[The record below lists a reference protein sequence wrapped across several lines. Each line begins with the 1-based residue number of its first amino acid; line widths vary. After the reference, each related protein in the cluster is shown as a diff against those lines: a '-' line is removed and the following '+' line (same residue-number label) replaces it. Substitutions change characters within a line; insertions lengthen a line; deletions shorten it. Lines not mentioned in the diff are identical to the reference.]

1 MNAGGNFHVMATHT
15 IQYNGEEG
23 KVEVLQH
30 TYRVPEFFFL
40 VTLPS
45 LKVMLSRHNARP
57 DLWNGGFTLSLQDAK
72 ALGESIEEQI
82 GYKLPLRP
90 SNNPFIYTGDIHI
103 KVESFKIGGLRIGR
117 AKAPYTNDVYYEI
130 KFSKERKLVMV
141 RMDIDGD
148 ISWTYEGSLNLSEKD
163 FNLFKSMLSH
173 FEEAY
178 QLRIYTPSNEA

>member
-1 MNAGGNFHVMATHT
+1 MNAGENFRVMATHT

-30 TYRVPEFFFL
+30 TYRVPEFFFM

-57 DLWNGGFTLSLQDAK
+57 DLWNGGFTLSLLDAK
-72 ALGESIEEQI
+72 ALGESIEVQI
-82 GYKLPLRP
+82 GYKLPSRL
-90 SNNPFIYTGDIHI
+90 SNNPFDYNGDTQV
-103 KVESFKIGGLRIGR
+103 KVENFKIGDLTIRRG
-117 AKAPYTNDVYYEI
+117 KAPYTNDVYYEI
-130 KFSKERKLVMV
+130 NFSKERKLVMV
-141 RMDIDGD
+141 RVDFDGD
-148 ISWTYEGSLNLSEKD
+148 IAWTHEGSLNLSEKD

-178 QLRIYTPSNEA
+178 RLKIYTPVNEA